1 MASKTPLRIR
11 VRRMDYDMSGL
22 RRYWYKDNAWIT
34 HFLNA
39 LSTTFPDGERFFI
52 HSVRNFEKQITDPEL
67 QAQIRAFIGQEA
79 NHGKEHEAFN
89 QALIDQHGLPLENK
103 LKFVRNALAF
113 ARRHIS
119 HREQL
124 ALTAGFEHFTAILA
138 NVMLAH
144 PDLLES
150 ADPVCA
156 DMFLWHAVEETEHK
170 AVAFDVYQ
178 AVDGDYWLR
187 VKAMARAS
195 FFFLLVTLR
204 MQHSLLK
211 HDGQLTNW
219 RDALG
224 FAKFLLLKPG
234 LLTRI
239 IPQYL
244 DYYRPGFHPWQH
256 DNRHL
261 IAEHVEAL
269 APHELRPLEAAAAT
283 AAGTAAAIAAGAD
296 VATAAA

>member
-1 MASKTPLRIR
+1 MANLTPIRIR

-52 HSVRNFEKQITDPEL
+52 HSVRQFESQIQDPVLRE
-67 QAQIRAFIGQEA
+67 QIRAFIGQEA

-89 QALIDQHGLPLENK
+89 QALIDQHGLPLESK
-103 LKFVRNALAF
+103 LKFMKGALAWTKKKWSP
-113 ARRHIS
+113 RQ
-119 HREQL
+119 QL
-124 ALTAGFEHFTAILA
+124 AMTAGFEHFTAILA
-138 NVMLAH
+138 NL
-144 PDLLES
+144 LLERKDVI
-150 ADPVCA
+150 ADVA
-156 DMFLWHAVEETEHK
+156 GVYSDMFLWHAVEETEHK

-187 VKAMARAS
+187 VRSMAMAT
-195 FFFLLVTLR
+195 FFFMLVTLR

-211 HDGQLTNW
+211 HDGKLGDW
-219 RDALG
+219 RGALG
-224 FAKFLLLKPG
+224 FAKFMLFKPG
-234 LLTRI
+234 FLTRI

-244 DYYRPGFHPWQH
+244 DYYRPDFHPWQH

-261 IAEHVEAL
+261 IAGHVQAL
-269 APHELRPLEAAAAT
+269 RPHELRPVEADAAT
-283 AAGTAAAIAAGAD
+283 AAGIAATARVLAPAAA
-296 VATAAA
+296 

>member
-1 MASKTPLRIR
+1 MISKTPIPIR

-22 RRYWYKDNAWIT
+22 RRYWYKDNPWTT

-89 QALIDQHGLPLENK
+89 QALIDQHGLPLESK
-103 LKFVRNALAF
+103 LKFMKSALAW
-113 ARRHIS
+113 AKKKWS
-119 HREQL
+119 PREQL
-124 ALTAGFEHFTAILA
+124 AMTAGFEHFTAILA
-138 NVMLAH
+138 NM
-144 PDLLES
+144 LLERQDVI
-150 ADPVCA
+150 ADIPGVYS

-187 VKAMARAS
+187 VRSMALAT
-195 FFFLLVTLR
+195 FFFMLVTLR

-211 HDGQLTNW
+211 HDGKLGDW
-219 RDALG
+219 RSALG
-224 FAKFLLLKPG
+224 FAKFMLFKPG
-234 LLTRI
+234 FLTRI

-261 IAEHVEAL
+261 IASHVEAL
-269 APHELRPLEAAAAT
+269 KDNELRALQAAAA
-283 AAGTAAAIAAGAD
+283 
-296 VATAAA
+296 